1 MQDFKS
7 GRNANAILE
16 DKFTFHSQHCNLI
29 KLSWCYGYLIMPEA
43 QVELN
48 IVPPGGGPLKEI
60 FGPLKGH
67 YLLQYSK
74 CAVPKIF
81 HGKQ

>member
-1 MQDFKS
+1 
-7 GRNANAILE
+7 
-16 DKFTFHSQHCNLI
+16 
-29 KLSWCYGYLIMPEA
+29 MPEA

-60 FGPLKGH
+60 FGPLKKR

-81 HGKQ
+81 HGKP